1 MLKMGQGS
9 QVLISIIII
18 IVLAAIYLLP
28 TIVAWNRNHKNM
40 VPVFLLN
47 LLLGWTFLGWVA
59 AIIWAFSANILQE
72 KQSKT
77 APRSAPPLRAVKLCP
92 YCAEEIKVKAIICKH
107 CGKDLPEIAREELE
121 EKQGFT
127 EIELETKLVEAI
139 KNIDYGLVRSL
150 FEQGANPYAKS
161 TQGTDLSDL
170 TVNGKMV
177 RLIKEFR
184 R

>member
-1 MLKMGQGS
+1 MGQGS
-9 QVLISIIII
+9 DVLVALILV
-18 IVLAAIYLLP
+18 IVLGVCYFLPAI
-28 TIVAWNRNHKNM
+28 IAVKRNHANSTS
-40 VPVFLLN
+40 VFLLN
-47 LLLGWTFLGWVA
+47 FLLGWTFLGWVA